1 MIRVSLRAAGPMR
14 ECFGS
19 AELDLDLPDG
29 ATLGDLLLRIEQD
42 HGERLAGSIWNWR
55 EHRFRGPVVIM
66 SGSRVLRDR
75 AMALRDQ
82 QQVTFTKAV
91 VGG

>member
-1 MIRVSLRAAGPMR
+1 MIQVLLHGAGTMA
-14 ECFGS
+14 ECFGA
-19 AELDLDLPDG
+19 AEQRLDLPDG

-42 HGERLAGSIWNWR
+42 HGERLAGSVWNWK

-75 AMALRDQ
+75 ATALRDQ
-82 QQVTFTKAV
+82 QKVTFTRAV